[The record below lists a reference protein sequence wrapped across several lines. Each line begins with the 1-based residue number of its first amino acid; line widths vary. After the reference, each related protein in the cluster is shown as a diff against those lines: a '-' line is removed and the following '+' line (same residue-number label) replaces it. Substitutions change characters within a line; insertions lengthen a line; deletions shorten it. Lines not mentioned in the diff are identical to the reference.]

1 MDRFRYA
8 RDEIEIIKQLDTP
21 AAVVERVGKTAASF
35 GFTNCAITAL
45 PVPERS
51 FEAGV
56 LVTRWPEGWYERYLK
71 QNYNDFDPVL
81 KYAQKSL
88 LPFMWSDAV
97 FDKDKD
103 PLAQMMMNDAKDFG
117 LAVGF
122 TVPTQTIRGEIYITT
137 FGGERCEFSVEDQ
150 LQLHLITVFAQARVS
165 ILHGATVRKPKLTP
179 KELEVLKWCHAG
191 KTSSEIGQIMSI
203 AEGTVNF
210 HVKNI
215 CVKLD
220 VVSRQ
225 AAIAKSIHAGLIL

>member
-8 RDEIEIIKQLDTP
+8 KDEIEVIKRLETP
-21 AAVVERVGKTAASF
+21 LLVVERVGKTAAQF
-35 GFTNCAITAL
+35 GFTSCAVTAL

-56 LVTRWPEGWYERYLK
+56 IVTRWPDGWHDRYVK
-71 QNYNDFDPVL
+71 QNYNDYDPVIR
-81 KYAQKSL
+81 YAQRSL

-97 FDKDKD
+97 YEKDKD
-103 PLAQMMMNDAKDFG
+103 PLAALMMNEATDFG

-122 TVPTQTIRGEIYITT
+122 TVPTQTIRGETFITT
-137 FGGERCEFSVEDQ
+137 FGGERCEFSKEDQ
-150 LQLHLITVFAQARVS
+150 LQLHLITVYAQARVS
-165 ILHGATVRKPKLTP
+165 TLHGATLQQPRLTI
-179 KELEVLKWCHAG
+179 KEIEVLKWCHAG

-203 AEGTVNF
+203 ADRTVNF
-210 HVKNI
+210 HVQNI
-215 CVKLD
+215 CKKLD